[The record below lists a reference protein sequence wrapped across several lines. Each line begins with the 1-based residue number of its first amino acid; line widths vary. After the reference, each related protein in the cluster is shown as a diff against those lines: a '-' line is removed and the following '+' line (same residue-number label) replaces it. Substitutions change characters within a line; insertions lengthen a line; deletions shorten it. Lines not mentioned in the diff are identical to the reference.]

1 MKTLFEQLQDAF
13 EAGTKEFKAKRGDRR
28 IQEDMEEML
37 DELKSLQRK
46 GSNKAK
52 DFTEKARAKY
62 QARKDEKK
70 EQDELFEQFLDEL
83 LFGSEDDCECD
94 DCNCEDYEDDSTVDS
109 TIDLMGDVEETIHD
123 VVADVKEGF
132 IEPNTAKNLVL
143 VLAATKFELRQ
154 LIQYI
159 LADRDERENIKDT
172 IYEIDN
178 LIDELKYYKN
188 EVDVE
193 SLNSLIYGLTLHFK
207 L

>member
-13 EAGTKEFKAKRGDRR
+13 EAGTKKFKAKRGDRR

-37 DELKSLQRK
+37 DELKSLQNK
-46 GSNKAK
+46 GSAKAK

-62 QARKDEKK
+62 QAHKNEKE

-94 DCNCEDYEDDSTVDS
+94 DCEDDSTIDS

-132 IEPNTAKNLVL
+132 IDPNTAKNLVL

>member
-1 MKTLFEQLQDAF
+1 MKTLFEQLQNAF

-46 GSNKAK
+46 GSAKAK

-94 DCNCEDYEDDSTVDS
+94 NCECEDYEDDSTVDS

-132 IEPNTAKNLVL
+132 IDPNTAKNLVL

>member
-13 EAGTKEFKAKRGDRR
+13 EAGAKEFKAKRGDRR

-37 DELKSLQRK
+37 DELKSLQSK
-46 GSNKAK
+46 GSAKAK

-62 QARKDEKK
+62 QAHKNEKA
-70 EQDELFEQFLDEL
+70 EQDELFEQFLNEL
-83 LFGSEDDCECD
+83 LFGSEDDCED
-94 DCNCEDYEDDSTVDS
+94 DCEDDFENDSTVDS

-132 IEPNTAKNLVL
+132 IDPNIAKNLVL
-143 VLAATKFELRQ
+143 VLSATKFELRQ
-154 LIQYI
+154 LLQYI

-193 SLNSLIYGLTLHFK
+193 SLNSLIYGLTIQFK

>member
-13 EAGTKEFKAKRGDRR
+13 EAGTKEFKTKRGDRR

-46 GSNKAK
+46 GSAKAK

-94 DCNCEDYEDDSTVDS
+94 NCECEDYEDDSTVDS

-143 VLAATKFELRQ
+143 VLSATKFELRQ

-159 LADRDERENIKDT
+159 LADRDERKNIKDT

>member
-13 EAGTKEFKAKRGDRR
+13 EAGTKEFKAKRGNRR

-37 DELKSLQRK
+37 DELKSLQSK
-46 GSNKAK
+46 GSAKAK

-62 QARKDEKK
+62 QAHKDEKA
-70 EQDELFEQFLDEL
+70 EQDALFEQFLDEL
-83 LFGSEDDCECD
+83 LFGSEDDYECD
-94 DCNCEDYEDDSTVDS
+94 DCDCEDYEDDSTVDS

-132 IEPNTAKNLVL
+132 IELNTAKNLVL

>member
-28 IQEDMEEML
+28 IQEDIEEML
-37 DELKSLQRK
+37 EELKSLQSK
-46 GSNKAK
+46 GSAKAK

-62 QARKDEKK
+62 QAHKDEKA

-94 DCNCEDYEDDSTVDS
+94 DCDCEDCEDDSTVDS

-132 IEPNTAKNLVL
+132 IDPNTAKNLVL
-143 VLAATKFELRQ
+143 VLSATKFELRQ
-154 LIQYI
+154 LLQYI

-193 SLNSLIYGLTLHFK
+193 SLNSLIYGLTIQFK

>member
-13 EAGTKEFKAKRGDRR
+13 EAGTKEFKEKRGDRR

-37 DELKSLQRK
+37 DELKSLQSK
-46 GSNKAK
+46 GSAKAK

-62 QARKDEKK
+62 QAHKNEKA
-70 EQDELFEQFLDEL
+70 EQDELFEQFLNEL
-83 LFGSEDDCECD
+83 LFGSEDDCE
-94 DCNCEDYEDDSTVDS
+94 DCEDDSTVDS

-132 IEPNTAKNLVL
+132 IDPNTAKNLVL

-193 SLNSLIYGLTLHFK
+193 GLNSLIYGLTLHFK

>member
-13 EAGTKEFKAKRGDRR
+13 EAGTKEFKTKRGDRR

-46 GSNKAK
+46 GSAKAK

-62 QARKDEKK
+62 QACKDEKK

-94 DCNCEDYEDDSTVDS
+94 NCECEDYEDDSTVDS

-132 IEPNTAKNLVL
+132 IELNTAKNLVL

>member
-37 DELKSLQRK
+37 DELKSLQSK
-46 GSNKAK
+46 GSAKAK

-62 QARKDEKK
+62 QAHKDERE
-70 EQDELFEQFLDEL
+70 EQDELFEQFLNEL
-83 LFGSEDDCECD
+83 LFGSKDDCEND
-94 DCNCEDYEDDSTVDS
+94 FEDDSTVDS

-132 IEPNTAKNLVL
+132 IDPNTAKNLVL

-159 LADRDERENIKDT
+159 LADRDERENIKNT